1 MLLSACAS
9 IVGPRTVTITQDEL
23 QQKLAAKFPLQKR
36 VLEVFNVT
44 VTTPSLMLQPQS
56 NQIAT
61 ELKMTV
67 HDRLMNRDYQG
78 VFGASF
84 GLRFDPGAG
93 ALKLANVRVSKV
105 EINGA
110 SPLVSNALLGNLGR
124 MLVED
129 QLEGY
134 AIYRFKPEDLR
145 SADRWGYTVGGID
158 VAAQGLLVHLQPK
171 S

>member
-1 MLLSACAS
+1 
-9 IVGPRTVTITQDEL
+9 
-23 QQKLAAKFPLQKR
+23 

-44 VTTPSLMLQPQS
+44 VATPSLMLQPQS

-84 GLRFDPGAG
+84 GLRFDPGVG
-93 ALKLANVRVSKV
+93 ALKLANVSVNKV
-105 EINGA
+105 EINGM
-110 SPLVSNALLGNLGR
+110 SPLASNALGNLGK

-158 VAAQGLLVHLQPK
+158 VDAQGLMVRLEPK

>member
-1 MLLSACAS
+1 
-9 IVGPRTVTITQDEL
+9 
-23 QQKLAAKFPLQKR
+23 
-36 VLEVFNVT
+36 
-44 VTTPSLMLQPQS
+44 
-56 NQIAT
+56 
-61 ELKMTV
+61 
-67 HDRLMNRDYQG
+67 MNRDYQG

-84 GLRFDPGAG
+84 GLRFDPSVG
-93 ALKLANVRVSKV
+93 ALKLANVTVSKV

-110 SPLVSNALLGNLGR
+110 STFTSNALGNLGK

-145 SADRWGYTVGGID
+145 SADRWGYTVGNID
-158 VAAQGLLVHLQPK
+158 VAAQGLMVHLQPK